1 MGKRSLLW
9 LRRSRFWKAKTTL
22 DLIVDLWERG
32 TWPLLRA
39 ILLWRLSGEGGQP
52 VPAEGP
58 AVASQPR
65 LPRAEPPPRPSRQAD
80 AAGVPKVIFQ
90 TWKVRRPL
98 PANYHYWSRSFA
110 AHNPGY
116 RYFLWDDTDN
126 REFIAA
132 EFPWF
137 LSCYDSFPR
146 EIFRA
151 DMVRACFLYRFG
163 GLYVDLDT
171 ECLRPVDEA
180 LSDGD
185 VILGTMGPDP
195 EFNHSIPNA
204 IMASKPRQLFWLLA
218 IANAMERAGRCAT
231 PDDFLKLP
239 EYFTASILIYDCVGQ
254 YQSMSEQEVRTYLG
268 SRLPKSVPVEDA
280 VAGRLKLLPSQVWY
294 PINWNNLWQQ
304 RFRRDH
310 LKRRTLLT
318 PNQVKAL
325 FPASHMVTYWTHSW

>member
-1 MGKRSLLW
+1 M
-9 LRRSRFWKAKTTL
+9 
-22 DLIVDLWERG
+22 
-32 TWPLLRA
+32 LRA
-39 ILLWRLSGEGGQP
+39 ILLWRLFVEGGQP
-52 VPAEGP
+52 PLPADGP
-58 AVASQPR
+58 ALPSQPR
-65 LPRAEPPPRPSRQAD
+65 LPRREPPQLPSLQTD
-80 AAGVPKVIFQ
+80 AAGVPQVIFQ
-90 TWKVRRPL
+90 TWKVRQPL
-98 PANYHYWSRSFA
+98 PANYRYWSRSFA
-110 AHNPGY
+110 DQNPGY
-116 RYFLWDDTDN
+116 RHILWDDADN

-137 LSCYDSFPR
+137 LACYDSFPQ

-163 GLYVDLDT
+163 GLYVDMDT

-180 LSDGD
+180 LGAGD

-218 IANAMERAGRCAT
+218 IANAMERAGRCTT

-239 EYFTASILIYDCVGQ
+239 EFFTASILIHDCVSQ
-254 YQSMSEQEVRTYLG
+254 YQSMSEQEVRAYVG
-268 SRLPKSVPVEDA
+268 RRLPAAVLVEEA
-280 VAGRLKLLPSQVWY
+280 VAGRLKLLPSHMWY

-304 RFRRDH
+304 RFRRDL
-310 LKRRTLLT
+310 LKRRRLLT
-318 PNQVKAL
+318 PEQVRAL